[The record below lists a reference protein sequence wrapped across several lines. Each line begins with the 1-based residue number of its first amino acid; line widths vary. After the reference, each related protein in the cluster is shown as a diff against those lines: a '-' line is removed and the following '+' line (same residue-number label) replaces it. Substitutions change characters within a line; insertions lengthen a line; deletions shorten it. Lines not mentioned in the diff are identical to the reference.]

1 MTDGACT
8 ENEILE
14 QELVMLKALK
24 WDLSPLTCN
33 QWLNVFMQLVNMDSM
48 EEKETNFVFPQ
59 YSSHAFIQLARVST
73 YWMNRL
79 LKIKFK

>member
-73 YWMNRL
+73 KYRPLRIRIN
-79 LKIKFK
+79 K